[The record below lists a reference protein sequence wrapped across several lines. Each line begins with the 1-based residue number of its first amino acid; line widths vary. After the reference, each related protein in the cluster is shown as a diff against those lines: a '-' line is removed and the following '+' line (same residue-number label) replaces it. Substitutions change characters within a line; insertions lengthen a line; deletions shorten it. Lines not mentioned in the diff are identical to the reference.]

1 MIAFNFTRNSGF
13 RRFESRLTWYLIA
26 NGGILFYYYLKCHLC
41 RDRDTS
47 SFIVISVLR
56 LGFPILTSIWFVLH
70 FDFNWM
76 EWREA
81 KENGEIKSAQSIV
94 ELFLRCVG
102 CFHVPD
108 ERYLCAMSLL
118 LATVCREREKNVSI
132 DVIWSCVLNQNI
144 SSFTRFFSFISRF
157 NVMFV
162 RWFVPFHCVLFNLL
176 ELCLLSTFESN
187 WIHVVYV
194 CFLKIEFCMFIS
206 KCFEKKV

>member
-1 MIAFNFTRNSGF
+1 MSFVSWSWYVFFYRHFSFTLGLSYSNFYLVCASFRFQLDGMKRSKRKRRNK
-13 RRFESRLTWYLIA
+13 
-26 NGGILFYYYLKCHLC
+26 KCTVNC
-41 RDRDTS
+41 
-47 SFIVISVLR
+47 
-56 LGFPILTSIWFVLH
+56 
-70 FDFNWM
+70 
-76 EWREA
+76 
-81 KENGEIKSAQSIV
+81 K
-94 ELFLRCVG
+94 LFLRSVG

-118 LATVCREREKNVSI
+118 PATVCREREKNVSI

-144 SSFTRFFSFISRF
+144 SFFTRFFSFISRF

-176 ELCLLSTFESN
+176 ELCLLSSLESN